1 MTPSILYSFR
11 RCPYAMRARM
21 ALAYSKQPLEI
32 REITLKKKPSS
43 MLHYS
48 PKGTVPILILMSSN
62 RDVRVIDESLD
73 IMLWALEQND
83 PDGWWPENLT
93 QQDEI
98 KQLIKFCDNTF
109 KTHLDRYKYADRY
122 PEQSAAHYRQMG
134 EEFLSRLDQRLSKTT
149 YLCSHHLSL
158 ADMAIF
164 PFIRQFAHV
173 DKTWFEKSAYKYLQ
187 AWLDQH
193 LKSEIFIAVMKKY
206 APWQD
211 VDQTILFP

>member
-1 MTPSILYSFR
+1 MTFPILYSFR

-21 ALAYSKQPLEI
+21 ALAYSKQTIEI
-32 REITLKKKPSS
+32 REIILRKKPGS
-43 MLHYS
+43 MLYYS
-48 PKGTVPILILMSSN
+48 PKGTVPILVLKSSK
-62 RDVRVIDESLD
+62 RDTRVIEESLE
-73 IMLWALEQND
+73 IMIWAIEQND

-98 KQLIKFCDNTF
+98 KQLIKLCDDVF
-109 KTHLDRYKYADRY
+109 KTHLDHYKYADRH
-122 PEQSAAHYRQMG
+122 PEQSAAHYRQLG
-134 EEFLSRLDQRLSKTT
+134 EVFLSRLDRRLSKTT
-149 YLCSHHLSL
+149 YLCGQYLSL